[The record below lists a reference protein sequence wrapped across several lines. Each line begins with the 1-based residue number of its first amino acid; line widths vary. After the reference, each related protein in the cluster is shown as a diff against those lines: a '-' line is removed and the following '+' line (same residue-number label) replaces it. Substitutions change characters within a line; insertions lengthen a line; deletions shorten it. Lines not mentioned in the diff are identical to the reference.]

1 MKSITI
7 APSMLCADFRHLQEE
22 VAQLTAAGADWL
34 HFDIMDGHFVDN
46 ISFGPLVLEALRQ
59 DTELSLDAHLMVGNP
74 AKHISQFAAAGAD
87 AIIIHRETTDGPAT
101 LLNRI
106 RGLGLQ
112 AGLAFN
118 PATPLEGL
126 EVVIE
131 YADLI
136 LVMTVEVGTAGQ
148 DFMPATLPRIEQVKQ
163 MIDQQGLGTL
173 IAVDGGIDETTAPQ
187 VVAAGADVLVCG
199 SYLFGYPDGY
209 AAALAA
215 LRSAVNG

>member
-7 APSMLCADFRHLQEE
+7 APSILCADFRRLQQE
-22 VAQLTAAGADWL
+22 VEQLTAAGADWL

-46 ISFGPLVLEALRQ
+46 ISFGPLVLQALRQ
-59 DTELSLDAHLMVGNP
+59 DTELSLDAHLMVSNP
-74 AKHISQFAAAGAD
+74 AEHISRFAEAGAD
-87 AIIIHRETTDGPAT
+87 AIIIHRETVTGPAA

-118 PATPLEGL
+118 PATSLEGL

-131 YADLI
+131 HADLI
-136 LVMTVEVGTAGQ
+136 LVMTVEVGAAGQ
-148 DFMPATLPRIEQVKQ
+148 EFMPTTLPRIEQVRA
-163 MIDQQGLGTL
+163 MIDRQGLDTL
-173 IAVDGGIDETTAPQ
+173 IAVDGGIDETTAPH

-199 SYLFGYPDGY
+199 SYLFGHPEGCE
-209 AAALAA
+209 AAIAA
-215 LRSAVNG
+215 LRNAV